1 MRPHL
6 KDLAK
11 LAQGVS
17 PSEADAPHF
26 PLQASPAGCS
36 TSVRHPAGAQL
47 PHGTV
52 AASRGTDDHGRTSR
66 CPSATGSGRGG
77 PMNSRG
83 RPGGGWKPRPRA
95 CALRAASA
103 RSAPAVRAR
112 LKASSRS
119 ARACAVVGLAHAH
132 LRRRR
137 PHARA
142 RRRRRRWRRFLPGA
156 ARAGGPEGSGG
167 AEGLSG

>member
-1 MRPHL
+1 
-6 KDLAK
+6 
-11 LAQGVS
+11 
-17 PSEADAPHF
+17 
-26 PLQASPAGCS
+26 
-36 TSVRHPAGAQL
+36 
-47 PHGTV
+47 
-52 AASRGTDDHGRTSR
+52 
-66 CPSATGSGRGG
+66 
-77 PMNSRG
+77 MNSRG
-83 RPGGGWKPRPRA
+83 RRDGGWKPRPRA
-95 CALRAASA
+95 CALRVPSV

-132 LRRRR
+132 LRR

-156 ARAGGPEGSGG
+156 ARAGGPEGSDG